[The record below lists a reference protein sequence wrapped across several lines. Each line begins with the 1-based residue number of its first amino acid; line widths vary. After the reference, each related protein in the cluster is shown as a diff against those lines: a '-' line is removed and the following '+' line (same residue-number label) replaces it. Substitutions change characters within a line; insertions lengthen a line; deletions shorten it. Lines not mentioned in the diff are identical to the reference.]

1 MPVLFETKPIPVP
14 DRREA
19 LMHALREA
27 SGAAK
32 VVLGEEPV
40 HARLEYWSF
49 GPLTMFRAEATGL
62 SLIRTAKSA
71 RSDSAQFVAV
81 AVHEGGQAVHR
92 ADAVTRV
99 VRPGDLLM
107 VDVTRPFD
115 FTWQGYG
122 ASRTLQVPLDQL
134 GLPADVVR
142 RAGLRL
148 SRSPLYRLVSRHI
161 QEMSR
166 DADRLSATNAAG
178 ALGCATI
185 DLVRA
190 LILSAAEE
198 PPGPREVSAQTL
210 VAQARAYVR
219 GHLGDPALSPDS
231 IAAALAVSPRQLYRS
246 CAAAELR
253 LSQWIITTRLERAK
267 AELTDPRA
275 RRQSIA
281 AIARHWG
288 FKDPTHFTRRFRA
301 AYGILP
307 SEWRKDS

>member
-1 MPVLFETKPIPVP
+1 MPVLFETKPIPAP
-14 DRREA
+14 RRREA

-27 SGAAK
+27 SG
-32 VVLGEEPV
+32 VLDEQPV
-40 HARLEYWSF
+40 HSRLEHWSF
-49 GPLTMFRAEATGL
+49 GPLTMFRAESTGF
-62 SLIRTAKSA
+62 SLNRTAK
-71 RSDSAQFVAV
+71 SAQFVAV
-81 AVHEGGQAVHR
+81 AVYEGGQAIHR
-92 ADAVTRV
+92 AEAVTRV

-148 SRSPLYRLVSRHI
+148 ARSPLYRLVSRHI

-166 DADRLSATNAAG
+166 DADRLSATSAAG

-198 PPGPREVSAQTL
+198 PPGPREASEQTL
-210 VAQARAYVR
+210 VAQVRAYVR
-219 GHLGDPALSPDS
+219 GHLGDPALSPGS
-231 IAAALAVSPRQLYRS
+231 IATALAVSPRQLYRS
-246 CAAAELR
+246 CAAADLR
-253 LSQWIITTRLERAK
+253 LAQWIITTRLERAK